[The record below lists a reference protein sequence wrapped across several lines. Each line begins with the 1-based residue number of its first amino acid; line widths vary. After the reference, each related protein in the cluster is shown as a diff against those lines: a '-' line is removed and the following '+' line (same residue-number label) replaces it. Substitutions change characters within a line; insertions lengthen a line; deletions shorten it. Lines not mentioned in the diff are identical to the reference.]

1 MLLCTG
7 PPGHTLSWP
16 TRRHTEGVRPDSPVC
31 PPGDRP
37 FRAGGGEPA
46 GACKAI
52 SRPAASSSRKLWMH
66 RPPPPPAECRRWG
79 GEAGQGSPPVWAL
92 ASPLGS
98 PLTDRGCWGGRQGLG
113 LRGRPSLLVAGAPPL
128 PACLRGP
135 AHPRCLLAVLCRCR
149 GDEAP
154 SPVRCPALAPGL
166 PGPGEVGAGPARGVV
181 PTLQGPRPCVRLV
194 CVGRT
199 SPRSPPPQ
207 RAWLPGVC
215 LMPPCLSEAG
225 LSPVGA
231 PQRPLPIPLP
241 SPLSTG
247 GLRGRAPR
255 RSQWRWVSS
264 EGRRGRRLLPLTR
277 RPLALASGRRGA
289 GTLTC
294 FPIPQAHL

>member
-31 PPGDRP
+31 PLGDRP
-37 FRAGGGEPA
+37 FGLGVGSWRGPA
-46 GACKAI
+46 
-52 SRPAASSSRKLWMH
+52 RPSLGQLPAPPRSSGCTAPRL
-66 RPPPPPAECRRWG
+66 PQAECRRWG

-135 AHPRCLLAVLCRCR
+135 AHPRCLLAILRRCR

-199 SPRSPPPQ
+199 SPCSPPPQ